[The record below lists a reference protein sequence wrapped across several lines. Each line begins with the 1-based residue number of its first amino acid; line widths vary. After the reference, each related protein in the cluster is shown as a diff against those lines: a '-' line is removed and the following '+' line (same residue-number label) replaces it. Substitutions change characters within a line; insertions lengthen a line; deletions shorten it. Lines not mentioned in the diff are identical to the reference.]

1 MPEDYEK
8 IEGIGQ
14 IPSAGFGP
22 ALVHL
27 NESGTAS
34 RNDKKALVESP
45 KADKEAE
52 QKNNNSRNNRF
63 GNIVYPK
70 WRLYKRTFKQENRR
84 GLENTYSQ
92 ENVLDCHCNFSN
104 IIDTYSNKYLGVYQ
118 E

>member
-34 RNDKKALVESP
+34 RNENNALVESL
-45 KADKEAE
+45 KTDKEAE
-52 QKNNNSRNNRF
+52 KK
-63 GNIVYPK
+63 I
-70 WRLYKRTFKQENRR
+70 L
-84 GLENTYSQ
+84 
-92 ENVLDCHCNFSN
+92 
-104 IIDTYSNKYLGVYQ
+104 
-118 E
+118 

>member
-52 QKNNNSRNNRF
+52 QRESYN
-63 GNIVYPK
+63 
-70 WRLYKRTFKQENRR
+70 
-84 GLENTYSQ
+84 
-92 ENVLDCHCNFSN
+92 
-104 IIDTYSNKYLGVYQ
+104 
-118 E
+118 

>member
-22 ALVHL
+22 ALVPFL
-27 NESGTAS
+27 ELGTAS

-52 QKNNNSRNNRF
+52 QKESYN
-63 GNIVYPK
+63 
-70 WRLYKRTFKQENRR
+70 
-84 GLENTYSQ
+84 
-92 ENVLDCHCNFSN
+92 
-104 IIDTYSNKYLGVYQ
+104 
-118 E
+118 

>member
-45 KADKEAE
+45 KLIRRLNK
-52 QKNNNSRNNRF
+52 KN
-63 GNIVYPK
+63 
-70 WRLYKRTFKQENRR
+70 L
-84 GLENTYSQ
+84 
-92 ENVLDCHCNFSN
+92 
-104 IIDTYSNKYLGVYQ
+104 IINP

>member
-34 RNDKKALVESP
+34 RNDKKA
-45 KADKEAE
+45 E
-52 QKNNNSRNNRF
+52 QKESYN
-63 GNIVYPK
+63 
-70 WRLYKRTFKQENRR
+70 
-84 GLENTYSQ
+84 
-92 ENVLDCHCNFSN
+92 
-104 IIDTYSNKYLGVYQ
+104 
-118 E
+118 